1 MKKNKSLRHSF
12 IEIFLLTSIL
22 PLICLGVF
30 SGHNISSVVERN
42 SSAAITSEL
51 KRTNQT
57 MDSSL
62 EGYRELLSQIYTSSE
77 MVNWLND
84 INATDSTLAK
94 GQMRR
99 YLEDLSFSRK
109 YIRAITVI
117 SHSGEVITADN
128 LTETSYLSSWMNS
141 FSKSKK
147 ELYKEVSS
155 DYLLHLFPTEYATHF
170 ANRNYYLFHMAHRV
184 INYKKLDSNLG
195 IVILSIDEQMLY
207 HICAPS
213 KEYFTFA
220 VADNGCVMSFGRHSR
235 YIGKKIADE
244 GDTKTQRLKKY
255 QKFLA
260 DLNIFSSSKMTV
272 RVLHSRALGADLVCR
287 YDENNLIKAQ
297 ASQWELML
305 IGIAMA
311 SVMAFIWMYGL
322 SGSITRSVDT
332 IIHHMRHV
340 KEEKTDRHV
349 EMSRDMPMEIKDIA
363 TEYNLMLDRL
373 DVMEKAQKEALE
385 KQKDAEIA
393 LLEAQINPHFLYN
406 ILDTINWMAID
417 DQEYEISNAIS
428 SLASI
433 LRYGIAK
440 NKQVVPVKEEIQWL
454 KKYIYLEQVRTVNA
468 FRCEIIVSPEAE
480 GAGIHKL
487 LLQPFIENAIKHG
500 MDVERDDRM
509 IRVEIDVSHLVLKI
523 RIQDNG
529 RGMKPEQ
536 VQQIQRM
543 IEGKEDNSR
552 VGLQNA
558 INRLKIYYG
567 KDGKIEITSQEGQG
581 TLVYIEIPAIQL
593 DKEA

>member
-12 IEIFLLTSIL
+12 LEIFVLTSIL
-22 PLICLGVF
+22 PLVCLGIF
-30 SGHNISSVVERN
+30 SGYNISSAVERN
-42 SSAAITSEL
+42 SNAAITSEL

-57 MDSSL
+57 LDSSL

-77 MVNWLND
+77 MVGWLND
-84 INATDSTLAK
+84 INTNNSTLAK

-99 YLEDLSFSRK
+99 YLEELSFSRK

-128 LTETSYLSSWMNS
+128 LTETTYLSSWMDS

-147 ELYKEVSS
+147 ELYTEVAS

-170 ANRNYYLFHMAHRV
+170 ANRNYYLFHMAHRIV
-184 INYKKLDSNLG
+184 NYKKLDSNLG

-213 KEYFTFA
+213 NEYFTFA
-220 VADNGCVMSFGRHSR
+220 VADDGRIMSFGKHGR
-235 YIGKKIADE
+235 YIGKKIADAT
-244 GDTKTQRLKKY
+244 DDRRQRLKKY
-255 QKFLA
+255 QKFLSGL
-260 DLNIFSSSKMTV
+260 DIFSSSKMTV
-272 RVLHSRALGADLVCR
+272 RVLHSDALGADLVCR
-287 YDENNLIKAQ
+287 YDEKNLIKAQ
-297 ASQWELML
+297 ATQWGLMF
-305 IGIAMA
+305 IGIAVA
-311 SVMAFIWMYGL
+311 SVLAFIWMYGL
-322 SGSITRSVDT
+322 SGAITRSVDT

-340 KEEKTDRHV
+340 KEEKTDSHV
-349 EMSRDMPMEIKDIA
+349 EMGQDMPLEIRDIA

-373 DVMEKAQKEALE
+373 DIMEKAQKDALE

-428 SLASI
+428 SLAAI

-440 NKQVVPVKEEIQWL
+440 NKQVVPVREEVQWL

-468 FRCEIIVSPEAE
+468 FHCEIVVSPEAE

-500 MDVERDDRM
+500 MDIDREDRR
-509 IRVEIDVSHLVLKI
+509 ILVKI
-523 RIQDNG
+523 NIEHSLLRIHIKDNG
-529 RGMKPEQ
+529 RGMKEEQ

-543 IEGKEDNSR
+543 IAGKEDNLR

-567 KDGKIEITSQEGQG
+567 KDGKIEITSQEGRG
-581 TLVYIEIPAIQL
+581 TSVYIEIPAIKL
-593 DKEA
+593 DKEV